1 MSVSKFV
8 KDNQVYFEFHSHF
21 CVGKS
26 QVSNEILLQG
36 SVGPDGLYSFPNL
49 QLQSFPFNSSP
60 ASYFVSNSSYSNSVF
75 PNCTNSVASV
85 ETKSSN
91 LWHAR
96 LGHPNFHVMKLI
108 LQQCNI
114 QLSNK
119 NAVDFCASCC
129 VGKSDRLPSSLS
141 NIVCSA
147 PLELIYSDLWGPSP
161 VTSTNGFLYYI
172 TFVDAFSKYT
182 WIYLLKNKSETF
194 SIFQQFKAMVE
205 LKFNAKIKNLQTDWG
220 GEFRPFAPFL
230 AKLGINHRLIC
241 PHTHHQNGVVER
253 KHRHIVESG
262 LTLLKHASS
271 TLKFW
276 DYAFTTALFKQI
288 TIILP

>member
-60 ASYFVSNSSYSNSVF
+60 ASYFVSNSSDSNSVF

-108 LQQCNI
+108 LQQDA
-114 QLSNK
+114 QKSTAFLL
-119 NAVDFCASCC
+119 DSCILHC
-129 VGKSDRLPSSLS
+129 
-141 NIVCSA
+141 CS
-147 PLELIYSDLWGPSP
+147 IS
-161 VTSTNGFLYYI
+161 FI
-172 TFVDAFSKYT
+172 T
-182 WIYLLKNKSETF
+182 W
-194 SIFQQFKAMVE
+194 
-205 LKFNAKIKNLQTDWG
+205 KFG
-220 GEFRPFAPFL
+220 
-230 AKLGINHRLIC
+230 
-241 PHTHHQNGVVER
+241 
-253 KHRHIVESG
+253 
-262 LTLLKHASS
+262 
-271 TLKFW
+271 
-276 DYAFTTALFKQI
+276 
-288 TIILP
+288 